1 MYNELYRTTM
11 LSDTY
16 LKLQYVVMPTQ
27 LIKR

>member
-16 LKLQYVVMPTQ
+16 LKLQYVVMPMQ